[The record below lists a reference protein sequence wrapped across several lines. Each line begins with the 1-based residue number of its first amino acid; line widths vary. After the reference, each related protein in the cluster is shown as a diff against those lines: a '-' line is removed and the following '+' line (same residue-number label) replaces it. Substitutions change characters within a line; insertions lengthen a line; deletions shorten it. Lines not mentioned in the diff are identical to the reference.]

1 LCKFKWQTS
10 APIVAG
16 FVNPTCAFILAPS
29 KLVRHYRGVISL
41 MALSKRH
48 VLKDKLPSKQIIHL
62 YISMFSL
69 TSSTSILPFSIV
81 LVTIIVI
88 PAIAADAGFVP
99 CAEAGIR
106 QIVLCDLL

>member
-1 LCKFKWQTS
+1 
-10 APIVAG
+10 
-16 FVNPTCAFILAPS
+16 
-29 KLVRHYRGVISL
+29 

-62 YISMFSL
+62 YISM
-69 TSSTSILPFSIV
+69 PFSNIFYVDITVFIV

>member
-1 LCKFKWQTS
+1 VHS
-10 APIVAG
+10 
-16 FVNPTCAFILAPS
+16 LAPS
-29 KLVRHYRGVISL
+29 KLNRHYRGVISL

-62 YISMFSL
+62 YISMPSL

-81 LVTIIVI
+81 LVTIIV

>member
-1 LCKFKWQTS
+1 
-10 APIVAG
+10 
-16 FVNPTCAFILAPS
+16 
-29 KLVRHYRGVISL
+29 

-62 YISMFSL
+62 YISMPFSNIFVDI
-69 TSSTSILPFSIV
+69 TVSIV

-106 QIVLCDLL
+106 QIVLCDLSRVVVSTNSH